1 MTLTKK
7 VFDDFV
13 DRLIHHNKGKGV
25 EYHYTSHPIF
35 LVQKRTRIYGF
46 DSEYSNQYFW
56 CRADRDNGEYE
67 ADERTTKRL
76 DALYEDG
83 RDIKNW
89 ERIYYIDR
97 WEYVNAHF
105 TKEGALE
112 FIKRKQHDYDELRVY
127 VDSQYW
133 CHEFNSIISA
143 LIEGKIVYKG
153 E

>member
-1 MTLTKK
+1 MTLTKEL
-7 VFDDFV
+7 FDDFV
-13 DRLIHHNKGKGV
+13 GRLVYHNKGEGV

-35 LVQKRTRIYGF
+35 LVHKRDRIYGF
-46 DSEYSNQYFW
+46 DSEYSSNYVWFRTDGD
-56 CRADRDNGEYE
+56 CGYDE

-105 TKEGALE
+105 TKEGALD

-127 VDSQYW
+127 VDSQYL

-143 LIEGKIVYKG
+143 LIEGKLIFKG
-153 E
+153 D